1 MQALLVGLFFLVRA
15 DAAEAQKTD
24 SVWIQNGD
32 HITGEIK
39 SLSRARLEYSTD
51 DLGTIYIEWDNVERI
66 TSPATFEVQ
75 LTSGKKFYG
84 PLGLAPDGLVVVE
97 ADTLPLRE
105 IVEIAPI
112 KGSLLARLS
121 GYFDLGFSYQ
131 KAHETLQLTTGT
143 KVMYRGTLVETT
155 FEFSTFIEDRDDA
168 AETSRLSTGIAR

>member
-112 KGSLLARLS
+112 REVCLPA
-121 GYFDLGFSYQ
+121 
-131 KAHETLQLTTGT
+131 
-143 KVMYRGTLVETT
+143 
-155 FEFSTFIEDRDDA
+155 
-168 AETSRLSTGIAR
+168 